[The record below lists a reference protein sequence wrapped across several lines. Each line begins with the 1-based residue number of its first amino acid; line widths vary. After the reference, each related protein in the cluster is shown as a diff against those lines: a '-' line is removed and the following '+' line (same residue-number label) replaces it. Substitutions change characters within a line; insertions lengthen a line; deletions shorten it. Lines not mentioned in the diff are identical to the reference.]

1 MIDTVPT
8 PEHPPFS
15 TSQSDRDVDPVP
27 MWYLLEKPKLAQLMI
42 NKIDLAITGLEK
54 QIDYF
59 KLQRDLL
66 KKEYDLK

>member
-8 PEHPPFS
+8 PEHAPFL
-15 TSQSDRDVDPVP
+15 TSKNDRDVDPVP
-27 MWYLLEKPKLAQLMI
+27 MWYLLEKPRLAELVI
-42 NKIDLAITGLEK
+42 SRIDLAITGLEK
-54 QIDYF
+54 QIEYF